1 MQKKKKKVLLLND
14 LQSKLEC
21 EHQQSAVELPV
32 VNIQNNG
39 AENQTTHWT
48 NQLSRSLK
56 TERGEQGRR
65 SWCPGDRRTNEKRDM
80 KLAPTMLYQRQRC
93 PDSRH
98 SHTSRRECF
107 WKLRVCV
114 CVCVCVCVRGIQGQ
128 TRTSRGRV
136 DHFLCVE
143 NFENDSLMKLINQVY
158 WSRVMFWVRSMSNQ
172 TGPKQFAIK
181 LIKYKTVNTHDWRI
195 YTASSRV
202 GDTY

>member
-65 SWCPGDRRTNEKRDM
+65 S
-80 KLAPTMLYQRQRC
+80 
-93 PDSRH
+93 
-98 SHTSRRECF
+98 
-107 WKLRVCV
+107 
-114 CVCVCVCVRGIQGQ
+114 
-128 TRTSRGRV
+128 
-136 DHFLCVE
+136 
-143 NFENDSLMKLINQVY
+143 
-158 WSRVMFWVRSMSNQ
+158 
-172 TGPKQFAIK
+172 
-181 LIKYKTVNTHDWRI
+181 
-195 YTASSRV
+195 
-202 GDTY
+202 